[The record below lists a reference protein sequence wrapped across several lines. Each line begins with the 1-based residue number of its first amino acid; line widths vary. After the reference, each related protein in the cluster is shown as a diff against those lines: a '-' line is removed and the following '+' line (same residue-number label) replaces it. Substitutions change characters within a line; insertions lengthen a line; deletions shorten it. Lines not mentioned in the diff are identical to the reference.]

1 MAQKPKRRK
10 RAAGESKGP
19 FLVRIWDSVI
29 LSTMASS
36 SSSSLLLSLTLAV
49 LFSWGADGLMFHL
62 EPNTR
67 KCLKEEIHKGILVTG
82 DYDISAQ
89 PEQVGPGLGALM
101 GAT

>member
-10 RAAGESKGP
+10 RAAGESQGP

-29 LSTMASS
+29 LSTMA
-36 SSSSLLLSLTLAV
+36 SSSLLLSLTLAV

-89 PEQVGPGLGALM
+89 PEQVRPGLGVLM

>member
-1 MAQKPKRRK
+1 MA
-10 RAAGESKGP
+10 S
-19 FLVRIWDSVI
+19 
-29 LSTMASS
+29 SS

-89 PEQVGPGLGALM
+89 PEQVRPGLWVLM

>member
-10 RAAGESKGP
+10 RAAGESQGP

-89 PEQVGPGLGALM
+89 PEQVRPGLWALM